1 LPYSYAIKNYEVK
14 IEAPKDAVTPL
25 GTTDIRVLL
34 NAPSPEIEV
43 VGKHLFAK
51 IVIDIA
57 NNTLYKYD
65 EYGFP
70 LKAYLVA
77 TGARGTRTMAGLR
90 IVTYKEKFPY
100 KGAPKDCKRL
110 FDPYSYGPYIIF
122 MNRVNPKTGRQIYV
136 DQFLHGNGN
145 ERSIG
150 RKVSHGCIRTN
161 NTVMRQE
168 LSKEVNRGDY
178 VLLINPDR
186 N

>member
-1 LPYSYAIKNYEVK
+1 MFQRKLLRTLQIFRNSRHLPWQ
-14 IEAPKDAVTPL
+14 
-25 GTTDIRVLL
+25 
-34 NAPSPEIEV
+34 
-43 VGKHLFAK
+43 LFAK

-65 EYGFP
+65 EDGFP

-90 IVTYKEKFPY
+90 IVTHKEKFPY
-100 KGAPKDCKRL
+100 KGAPKECKRL
-110 FDPYSYGPYIIF
+110 IDPYSYGPYIIF

-150 RKVSHGCIRTN
+150 RKVSHGCVRTN
-161 NTVMRQE
+161 NEVMKKE

-178 VLLINPDR
+178 ILLINPDR